1 MSAMIAAGEEESRK
15 QREETESE
23 LGIQNRQM
31 EMDGEGMLKAQ
42 HLYMLLQDHNL
53 NRTNPWR
60 KASQKKV
67 LSKTVAIRASPSFQ
81 VHPGLQSI
89 TMETPSQGHN
99 DVLFKADSRI
109 AVYHVKL
116 IAKTVKHQQ
125 PHSPIALPAP
135 GADAR

>member
-42 HLYMLLQDHNL
+42 HLYMLLHDHNL
-53 NRTNPWR
+53 NGTNPWR

-67 LSKTVAIRASPSFQ
+67 LSKTLR
-81 VHPGLQSI
+81 
-89 TMETPSQGHN
+89 
-99 DVLFKADSRI
+99 
-109 AVYHVKL
+109 
-116 IAKTVKHQQ
+116 
-125 PHSPIALPAP
+125 
-135 GADAR
+135 